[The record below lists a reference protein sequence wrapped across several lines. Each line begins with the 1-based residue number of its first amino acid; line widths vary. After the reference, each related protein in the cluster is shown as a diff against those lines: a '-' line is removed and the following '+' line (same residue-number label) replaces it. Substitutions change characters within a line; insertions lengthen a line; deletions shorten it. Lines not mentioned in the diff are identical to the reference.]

1 MVASETTILSR
12 ERKNMKKRV
21 TDLPVG
27 KMTSRRGSFLRSP
40 LCLRTLLTCA
50 VAVLALG
57 GGPTSAYGGM
67 GESLDTEGAFQ
78 TGCADLRTAV
88 NFSRGD
94 EIFVCDSVGE
104 QCHLFSTT
112 DEGVGTGFCKD
123 KVLDIVPDRGGVLES
138 NVSIVGTTFATD
150 IGVVDSTGAGGD
162 VFCETFGTP
171 SPGTKVC
178 VNIFSSSDNSVDC
191 TENCGTIGIIVQR
204 DSCTAVKAVL

>member
-1 MVASETTILSR
+1 
-12 ERKNMKKRV
+12 MKKRV

-150 IGVVDSTGAGGD
+150 IGAGGVDHAD
-162 VFCETFGTP
+162 VGCKRLAHRVPGRKSASTYSAVATTASIARRTAGPSASLSKETP
-171 SPGTKVC
+171 ALP
-178 VNIFSSSDNSVDC
+178 
-191 TENCGTIGIIVQR
+191 
-204 DSCTAVKAVL
+204 

>member
-1 MVASETTILSR
+1 ME
-12 ERKNMKKRV
+12 KQV
-21 TDLPVG
+21 TDLPVV
-27 KMTSRRGSFLRSP
+27 KMTSRRGGVLRST

-78 TGCADLRTAV
+78 TGCADLRTAA
-88 NFSRGD
+88 NFPQGD
-94 EIFVCDSVGE
+94 EIFVCDSNGE

-123 KVLDIVPDRGGVLES
+123 KVLDIVPDRGGVLERH
-138 NVSIVGTTFATD
+138 VSIVGTTFATD
-150 IGVVDSTGAGGD
+150 IGVIDATGRGD
-162 VFCETFGTP
+162 VFCETIGTP

-178 VNIFSSSDNSVDC
+178 VNIFSTSDNVDC
-191 TENCGTIGIIVQR
+191 TENCGTTGIIVQR
-204 DSCTAVKAVL
+204 DSCTAVKAVLAGSVTKDPS